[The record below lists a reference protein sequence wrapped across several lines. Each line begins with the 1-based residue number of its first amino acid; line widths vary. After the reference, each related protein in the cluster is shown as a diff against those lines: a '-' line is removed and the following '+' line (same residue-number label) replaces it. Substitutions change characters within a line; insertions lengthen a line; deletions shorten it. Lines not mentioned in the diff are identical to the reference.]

1 MTGFNLQGNPQL
13 QIHFAQQMQALW
25 QLDPSMYSARAQMA
39 AFWNSLFGGFFFLGI
54 LINIAMALTM
64 VLTIYYKQ
72 IAEGTADRQRFWI
85 MQQVGLSLAESRKAI
100 YSQVLTVFFLP
111 IIGAVVITGFALP
124 TIISVLKVFS
134 LYNIHLLLAV
144 AAITLILLII
154 LYVALYLLTT
164 QVYSR
169 LVRVEFNPQN

>member
-1 MTGFNLQGNPQL
+1 
-13 QIHFAQQMQALW
+13 
-25 QLDPSMYSARAQMA
+25 
-39 AFWNSLFGGFFFLGI
+39 
-54 LINIAMALTM
+54 
-64 VLTIYYKQ
+64 
-72 IAEGTADRQRFWI
+72 

-111 IIGAVVITGFALP
+111 IVGAVVITGFALP
-124 TIISVLKVFS
+124 AIISVLKVFS